1 MVSLRRALLYF
12 EDQETVAEPEPGAS
26 DWHEVRTSPLFTSAV
41 MEHHSTHLSI
51 ETGMYPCPT
60 LTEVTPGNTREAT
73 RSPFVSF
80 GGIGRVISEHH
91 SGSHT
96 QPDHGL
102 LYMNTNAPSSTVICG
117 VQGSGKSH
125 SVSVIIEN
133 SLISLPELGKL
144 PHSLSAVVFHLGAA
158 QGGMHL
164 PCESAFLGRL
174 MSTYETSRVPVK
186 VLVSPSNLT
195 NMRKSYGS
203 TGAEV
208 VPFYLSTKDL
218 NCSRMLSLMHVSEGD
233 EIPLYMQV
241 VQQIL
246 RSMGNNEFDYSAFKR
261 ALQDKQ
267 KTEFTQGQ
275 NMPLTLRIQL
285 LEAMLLECQNRK
297 QVRGL
302 VSVKAHFEPGTI
314 TIVDLTDPF
323 INPSSAS
330 ALFDIA
336 LSLYLETEIPSGK
349 LLVLD
354 EAHKVIPIV
363 LC

>member
-1 MVSLRRALLYF
+1 MLMERTADPSASLGMTKGGAVFWSALDADGENCRSLH
-12 EDQETVAEPEPGAS
+12 G
-26 DWHEVRTSPLFTSAV
+26 
-41 MEHHSTHLSI
+41 
-51 ETGMYPCPT
+51 
-60 LTEVTPGNTREAT
+60 TPGQVGFARDDKGE
-73 RSPFVSF
+73 RSVVEGPDFNRSIALIARLRSWFPGSIPVGFVRAPLLLHRSGRAAGSSGNLCKSYLRDF
-80 GGIGRVISEHH
+80 SRASQSLGI
-91 SGSHT
+91 T
-96 QPDHGL
+96 LQPDQH
-102 LYMNTNAPSSTVICG
+102 A
-117 VQGSGKSH
+117 K
-125 SVSVIIEN
+125 
-133 SLISLPELGKL
+133 EL
-144 PHSLSAVVFHLGAA
+144 
-158 QGGMHL
+158 
-164 PCESAFLGRL
+164 R
-174 MSTYETSRVPVK
+174 
-186 VLVSPSNLT
+186 
-195 NMRKSYGS
+195 S
-203 TGAEV
+203 TGAESI
-208 VPFYLSTKDL
+208 PFYLSTKDL

-246 RSMGNNEFDYSAFKR
+246 RSMGNKEFDYSAFKR
-261 ALQDKQ
+261 ALHDKQ

-354 EAHKVIPIV
+354 EAHKVNPIAKHAV
-363 LC
+363 LTDSISVMESQVPSWRQFSQSSDNNAISAFARSSQLKSRR